1 MRTKHH
7 LLFCFG
13 FVLAIGHPFALSAE
27 DEIELNPR
35 VKPQVMRDIM
45 WVWSTP
51 EMDQEGEHTLA
62 TWAFANTVQ
71 KMQLLNLQNAM
82 MCGSGLPDNDEEAIK
97 LTEDAL
103 SANRMVWEIVADD
116 GSHKPPF
123 AYTKTAARI
132 RRLYDKYPKIE
143 AVLLDD
149 MTSLSV
155 NAGFE
160 AKHIRAIRDLLPDKY
175 LDIKIWGVVYTMN
188 MRQPVVDEI
197 IKALDV
203 VHLWVWHGRDLAD
216 LDEHVAF
223 IEELAPEK
231 PIVLG
236 LYLHDYGEGRSMPLD
251 ILQQQCQTA
260 LRLAHAGRIEGMVFL
275 TVINNAEV
283 LQWTADWIQEVGDQK
298 IGEAP

>member
-1 MRTKHH
+1 MSIAEGPTEQFVASMVYDGK
-7 LLFCFG
+7 LFF
-13 FVLAIGHPFALSAE
+13 
-27 DEIELNPR
+27 
-35 VKPQVMRDIM
+35 
-45 WVWSTP
+45 
-51 EMDQEGEHTLA
+51 
-62 TWAFANTVQ
+62 
-71 KMQLLNLQNAM
+71 
-82 MCGSGLPDNDEEAIK
+82 
-97 LTEDAL
+97 LT
-103 SANRMVWEIVADD
+103 
-116 GSHKPPF
+116 
-123 AYTKTAARI
+123 
-132 RRLYDKYPKIE
+132 
-143 AVLLDD
+143 
-149 MTSLSV
+149 
-155 NAGFE
+155 AGFPE
-160 AKHIRAIRDLLPDKY
+160 KHILAIRDLLPDKY

-216 LDEHVAF
+216 LDEHVDF
-223 IEELAPEK
+223 VEELAPEK

-298 IGEAP
+298 IGEVP